1 MISRSN
7 PQTVS
12 TIGFAVSADPVR
24 AAFQRRSMDALNRIA
39 MQASTESLAEAL
51 AATTDIGTLAR
62 VLGDAEAVGSAVAE
76 LEPLAPLIARNAEH
90 KMELLSAAGGSLSAE
105 DVGLLLGITR
115 QGVDKRRRAHGLLA
129 FRQGGDWRYP
139 RRQFDEPS
147 HEVVAGL
154 PKVVQAFAEAG
165 PWVTLDFLLA
175 ADDTL
180 DGLSPLEVLRAGGWS
195 DSIGRLLDV
204 ERGDGFA

>member
-1 MISRSN
+1 MTSPSI
-7 PQTVS
+7 PKTVS

-51 AATTDIGTLAR
+51 GATTDIGTLAR
-62 VLGDAEAVGSAVAE
+62 VLGDAEAVGPAVAQ

-90 KMELLSAAGGSLSAE
+90 KVELLKAAGGSLSAE

-115 QGVDKRRRAHGLLA
+115 QGVDKRRRAYGLLA
-129 FRQGGDWRYP
+129 FRLAGDWRYP

-147 HEVVAGL
+147 HEVVTGL
-154 PKVVQAFAEAG
+154 PRVLQAFAAVG

-175 ADDTL
+175 SDDTL
-180 DGLSPLEVLRAGGWS
+180 DGRSPLEALRADGWS
-195 DSIGRLLDV
+195 DAVERLLDI